1 MMRGALTALL
11 GLEADLEVVSQVS
24 TAAAVLP
31 AVAEHRPDVALLD
44 IELPDGNGLDVSEA
58 LRAAYPRCEVVIVT
72 TFGRPGYLRRARQA
86 GAKGFLV
93 KDGPVEALADAVRR
107 VHAGESVVDP
117 ALAVAALGRAIS
129 PLSARGEDILR
140 GCDGAQPPPT
150 WRGECA
156 SLRAPCGTTSRR
168 PSPRPAPA
176 TGPRPSPPHGSA
188 AGSEGF
194 LSTGS
199 SRFVSPGEA
208 RVNRSAPAARTCTP
222 GLPARTGAR
231 PHAVLTGDASPA
243 PAPCRIGVRAGRP
256 SRRRSRPRPP
266 APVCR
271 PRAPRRP
278 CAHRGSAPCG
288 HARARRHTPPRTRRS
303 SGSRR
308 HSASPGDVATRPWG
322 RRDAKCCPAL
332 NEPDYY
338 LDHFQAV
345 HAGGD
350 QAEQPFTGVK
360 VERRGHDDR
369 GQAARQ

>member
-1 MMRGALTALL
+1 MIRLLLAEDQAMMRGALTALL

-199 SRFVSPGEA
+199 SRFVSPG
-208 RVNRSAPAARTCTP
+208 RRGSTGRHLLP
-222 GLPARTGAR
+222 G
-231 PHAVLTGDASPA
+231 
-243 PAPCRIGVRAGRP
+243 RAHQD
-256 SRRRSRPRPP
+256 SRRGPG
-266 APVCR
+266 PVS
-271 PRAPRRP
+271 P
-278 CAHRGSAPCG
+278 CT
-288 HARARRHTPPRTRRS
+288 ARARALRSPEATTTR
-303 SGSRR
+303 
-308 HSASPGDVATRPWG
+308 
-322 RRDAKCCPAL
+322 
-332 NEPDYY
+332 
-338 LDHFQAV
+338 
-345 HAGGD
+345 
-350 QAEQPFTGVK
+350 
-360 VERRGHDDR
+360 
-369 GQAARQ
+369 